1 MALRLRRGTDAER
14 LLITPVQGELIYT
27 TDTKKLYIG
36 DGTTVGGQI
45 VEGAGSP
52 DLAGLTDINV
62 AGAEDGQ
69 LLAYNSATLKWEASD
84 LNGVVQGSN
93 YQINI
98 TGSDS
103 STIVNAETLTITAN
117 VVNGELFGDSNGTHT
132 GDVWWMA
139 HETRSIRMVVGDYQW
154 VNPTNGKDEILYMS
168 SPSSIDGN
176 WRDIPTD
183 IPVALDLAY
192 VGSTKIKKLDL
203 PSNVEY
209 VFYSLS
215 KSFGVRN
222 VRTGWMFTRKKDLK
236 LDALT
241 YNAKYYNYY
250 ALQVSEAIIKYFNI
264 DYVHSV
270 YQDQQ
275 AHVCQKLNIVAS
287 DSVWIA
293 TSTDPIYEQ
302 FRRNL
307 HNARLCLAGVYNEKT
322 TIT

>member
-1 MALRLRRGTDAER
+1 MLEEKILSNSNAIRTLVHSSVRSYISSINPDVDSVTPYKTNIIEWLKPIVDLSDFHVYPTNG
-14 LLITPVQGELIYT
+14 IT
-27 TDTKKLYIG
+27 
-36 DGTTVGGQI
+36 
-45 VEGAGSP
+45 EG
-52 DLAGLTDINV
+52 
-62 AGAEDGQ
+62 
-69 LLAYNSATLKWEASD
+69 
-84 LNGVVQGSN
+84 LN
-93 YQINI
+93 
-98 TGSDS
+98 
-103 STIVNAETLTITAN
+103 
-117 VVNGELFGDSNGTHT
+117 
-132 GDVWWMA
+132 WWMA

-287 DSVWIA
+287 NSVWIA

-307 HNARLCLAGVYNEKT
+307 HNARLCLAGVYDEKT